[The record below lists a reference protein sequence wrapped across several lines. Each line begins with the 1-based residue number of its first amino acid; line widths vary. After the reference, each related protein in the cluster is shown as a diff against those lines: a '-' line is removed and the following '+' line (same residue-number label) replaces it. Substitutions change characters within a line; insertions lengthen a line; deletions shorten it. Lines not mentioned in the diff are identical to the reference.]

1 MRTST
6 KAFAAIVAA
15 TLTAS
20 LLAACGGESGSE
32 GPTTTT
38 TVPPVT
44 TTAPPTTTTSPDQP
58 PALEDGEW
66 FGFVTMDSTG
76 GVIQLLI
83 DPAEMLSGQEA
94 HDAAVEAGFI
104 TEDQDLPNDFFIANP
119 ETRTYLVPVTGDTA
133 ITVLSAEA
141 VETELAVDLDQLA
154 AILDGS
160 YEGEMIYGIV
170 PGQPAPFDVTVSGG
184 AASVIAQVYLP

>member
-20 LLAACGGESGSE
+20 LLAACGDESGSE

-38 TVPPVT
+38 TLPPTT
-44 TTAPPTTTTSPDQP
+44 TTAPPTTTISPDQP
-58 PALEDGEW
+58 PPLEDGEW
-66 FGFVTMDSTG
+66 FGFVTIDSTG

-119 ETRTYLVPVTGDTA
+119 DSQTYLVPVTEDTA

-141 VETELAVDLDQLA
+141 VETELTVDLDQLA

-184 AASVIAQVYLP
+184 AATVIAQVYLP